1 LVHGITP
8 TKHTLS
14 SFCSVVKTQV
24 AEHRLL
30 GMVPS
35 GGRGWVFAGLS
46 ADSYQIEFQRKEE
59 CYSHEPLD
67 EVITLDARA
76 DTLTVRQLLQT
87 ARDLLGPTAEIELGR
102 DVLEKL
108 ICPKCK
114 GEEVLFS
121 SLGKVSAEKA
131 WCPQCKDARRE
142 VQTFHKIRGRE
153 AFLDQ
158 TLAGIGVP
166 AFDILVSRNVE
177 RAVGF
182 ELSGDGPDVLGAVYD
197 GLSLD

>member
-1 LVHGITP
+1 
-8 TKHTLS
+8 
-14 SFCSVVKTQV
+14 
-24 AEHRLL
+24 
-30 GMVPS
+30 
-35 GGRGWVFAGLS
+35 
-46 ADSYQIEFQRKEE
+46 
-59 CYSHEPLD
+59 
-67 EVITLDARA
+67 
-76 DTLTVRQLLQT
+76 
-87 ARDLLGPTAEIELGR
+87 
-102 DVLEKL
+102 
-108 ICPKCK
+108 
-114 GEEVLFS
+114 
-121 SLGKVSAEKA
+121 
-131 WCPQCKDARRE
+131 